1 MNCQLMIKNGQR
13 TYLENT
19 NHQLLQQELHC
30 KRMRTPYTVPSMEVN
45 KSNELEAEKQGGF
58 PHEINNKNIH
68 LNYKIFKC
76 IIYYL

>member
-1 MNCQLMIKNGQR
+1 
-13 TYLENT
+13 
-19 NHQLLQQELHC
+19 
-30 KRMRTPYTVPSMEVN
+30 MRTPYTVPSMEVN

-76 IIYYL
+76 IIICNTFFYYCQ